1 MPQNLLSRRTLPK
14 PEKDKHLHHTP
25 AWLSSKEAWKH
36 CERRAWECFALGPRT
51 CSPVLTGLYV
61 TAKCFP
67 AKYTRAL
74 SHSAMVGIGHGAM
87 GATAVFV
94 PLKENSLGGEGG
106 GSLPPQRAGQPH
118 LASGGKHNSPHPG
131 WAFRSRI
138 SLGRKGGRDKKEG
151 EQKKA
156 LSSYDSLNKTKPG
169 QGTPCLIRKTHV
181 FN

>member
-51 CSPVLTGLYV
+51 CSPALTGLYV

-106 GSLPPQRAGQPH
+106 VACRHKEPVSPTLLQVENTTLHILAG
-118 LASGGKHNSPHPG
+118 LSGPEFH
-131 WAFRSRI
+131 
-138 SLGRKGGRDKKEG
+138 
-151 EQKKA
+151 
-156 LSSYDSLNKTKPG
+156 
-169 QGTPCLIRKTHV
+169 
-181 FN
+181 

>member
-1 MPQNLLSRRTLPK
+1 MGVLCTGTPHMLSCAHGPVCHSQVLPSK
-14 PEKDKHLHHTP
+14 VHKGFVSFCNGRHWPWGYGSHGCVCP
-25 AWLSSKEAWKH
+25 AQREQPW
-36 CERRAWECFALGPRT
+36 RG
-51 CSPVLTGLYV
+51 
-61 TAKCFP
+61 
-67 AKYTRAL
+67 
-74 SHSAMVGIGHGAM
+74 
-87 GATAVFV
+87 
-94 PLKENSLGGEGG
+94 GG

-151 EQKKA
+151 GQKKA